1 MAPIRR
7 IESSAALEKEC
18 SITGLSRGTG
28 ASKEITMLFKTVG
41 LAMTFVL
48 AILLAPFAVAAQQPG
63 KVYRI
68 GILAG
73 SSQALN
79 WQPGNEALQQGL
91 RELGYMEGK
100 NVILE
105 YRYTE
110 GNVALFPELAAEL
123 VRSNV
128 DIIVALGHP
137 MVLAAKHATK
147 TIPIVMTVPTDPVET
162 GLVESLAHPGGN
174 ITGFTSRTIETAGKP
189 LELFKETVPT
199 LVRVA
204 ILCDAANPFN
214 ILHAKEVQTAGRALG
229 LTVQL
234 WEVHGTD
241 DFERVF
247 TALSQERPDGLYV
260 TGGPLIRANEKRIM
274 DFAVKSGL
282 PSVHEGR
289 ASVEAGGLMSYA
301 YDIVDQYRRVASYV
315 DKILKGTKPA
325 DLPVERPMK
334 FELVIN
340 LKTAQALGIT
350 IPPTLLFQADEVIK

>member
-1 MAPIRR
+1 MCER
-7 IESSAALEKEC
+7 IVRFAL
-18 SITGLSRGTG
+18 GALLVALSFP
-28 ASKEITMLFKTVG
+28 AE
-41 LAMTFVL
+41 
-48 AILLAPFAVAAQQPG
+48 AQQPG

-73 SSQALN
+73 NSQALG
-79 WQPGNEALQQGL
+79 WQAGNAAFQQGL
-91 RELGYMEGK
+91 RELGYVEGQ

-105 YRYTE
+105 YRYAE
-110 GNVALFPELAAEL
+110 GNAARFPELAAEL

-137 MVLAAKHATK
+137 MALAAKHATK

-174 ITGFTSRTIETAGKP
+174 ITGLTNRTIEIAGKP

-204 ILCDAANPFN
+204 VFCDAANPFN
-214 ILHAKEVQTAGRALG
+214 VLHAQEVQTAGRALG

-234 WEVHGTD
+234 WEVRGTD

-260 TGGPLIRANEKRIM
+260 TGGPLIRANEKRIL

-289 ASVEAGGLMSYA
+289 ASVESGGLMFYA

-340 LKTAQALGIT
+340 LKTAQQIGLT
-350 IPPTLLFQADEVIK
+350 VPPEVLYRADKVIK